1 MDDDVIESVND
12 VLFMKNLGVSEENI
26 ALLKRMSLQDVKDI
40 INAKKDNSVKQKKKN
55 IIQDIANSNQWKES
69 PPSPKNAKKIGEN
82 AWKENEINLDG
93 YYETMTKP
101 SKHIAKTDR
110 SDRTGEDVNLK
121 IDNSDKTINNINE
134 RLEQKRKWKELV
146 DDILDDV

>member
-40 INAKKDNSVKQKKKN
+40 INAKKNNSVKQKKKN

-69 PPSPKNAKKIGEN
+69 PPSPKNAKKIGES
-82 AWKENEINLDG
+82 AWKENEINLDE

-101 SKHIAKTDR
+101 SKDIARTDR
-110 SDRTGEDVNLK
+110 SDRSGEDVNLK
-121 IDNSDKTINNINE
+121 IDNSEKTIHEINQKI
-134 RLEQKRKWKELV
+134 EQRRKWKELV
-146 DDILDDV
+146 DDILNDV

>member
-1 MDDDVIESVND
+1 MNGDISESIND
-12 VLFMKNLGVSEENI
+12 VLFMKNLGVSDENI

-40 INAKKDNSVKQKKKN
+40 VSAKKNNSVKQKKKN
-55 IIQDIANSNQWKES
+55 IIQDIANSNRWRES
-69 PPSPKNAKKIGEN
+69 PPSPRNAKKIGEN
-82 AWKENEINLDG
+82 AWKENEINLDN

-101 SKHIAKTDR
+101 SKPIAKTDR

-121 IDNSDKTINNINE
+121 VDSSVKSINDISE
-134 RLEQKRKWKELV
+134 KLEQKRKWKELV